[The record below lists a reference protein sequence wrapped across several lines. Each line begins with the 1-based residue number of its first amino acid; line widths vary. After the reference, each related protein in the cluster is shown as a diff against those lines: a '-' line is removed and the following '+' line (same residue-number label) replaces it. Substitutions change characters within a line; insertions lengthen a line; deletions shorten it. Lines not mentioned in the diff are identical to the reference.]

1 MRIRLHL
8 YFQKNKGGEK
18 LALFV
23 IGDLHLSLSSQKPM
37 DIFGSRWEN
46 YISKIEAGWKNVVS
60 ESDTVIVA
68 GDVSWAMTTEE
79 SKPDFDFI
87 EALPGK
93 KILLKGNHDYWWQ
106 TQAKLDKFL
115 VSNGYKTISFLHNNA
130 YICEDFIVCGSRG
143 WYDESKDNLMKNASN
158 TKIIAREVQRIKISL
173 DAGCALEDAE
183 HPREKLMF
191 MHFPAIFK
199 GYMCDEIIAV
209 LYRYGIE
216 RCFYGHIHG
225 NYEAREVI
233 NYADIDFRLIS
244 ADYINFIPFK
254 IEPKKQNNS

>member
-1 MRIRLHL
+1 M
-8 YFQKNKGGEK
+8 
-18 LALFV
+18 ALFV

-46 YISKIEAGWKNVVS
+46 YISKIEAGWKSVVS

-173 DAGCALEDAE
+173 DAGCALDDAE